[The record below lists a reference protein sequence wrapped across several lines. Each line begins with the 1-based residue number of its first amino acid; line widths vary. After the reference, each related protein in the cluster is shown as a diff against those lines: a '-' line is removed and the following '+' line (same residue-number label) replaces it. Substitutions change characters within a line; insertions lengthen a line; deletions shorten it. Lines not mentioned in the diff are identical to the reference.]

1 MTDVFDARWLEL
13 REPVDHRSR
22 ASVAASII
30 SRAWGKHGW
39 MRIVDLGS
47 GTGSNVRYLSPRL
60 PKPQQWTLVDR
71 DSGLL
76 DTAKVPSTAGAV
88 TSIVHDL
95 ALAVAEDITEAG
107 ADLVTASAFLD
118 LVSAE
123 WLAKVIQTCCSMRC
137 GVYFPLTYDGTIQWH
152 TAADDPRPVD
162 DPDDAA
168 VRRAVNSH
176 QRQDKGFGPALGP
189 MASLHA
195 EAGFR
200 AEGYRVWLLQSRW
213 CLGPSDA
220 ALVRMLI
227 DGWEQAA
234 LELDHEEEEL
244 ASRHRYRAWAARR
257 REVVSSGHF
266 GLSVGH
272 LDLVALPGDA

>member
-1 MTDVFDARWLEL
+1 MTDVFDPRWLEL

-22 ASVAASII
+22 ASVAASMI
-30 SRAWGKHGW
+30 SHAWGERGW
-39 MRIVDLGS
+39 TRIVDLGS

-60 PKPQQWTLVDR
+60 PGPQQWTLTDR
-71 DSGLL
+71 DGRLL
-76 DTAKVPSTAGAV
+76 DTARVPATAGTV

-95 ALAVAEDITEAG
+95 ALAVADDITEAE

-123 WLAKVIQTCCSMRC
+123 WLATVIQTCRSVQC
-137 GVYFPLTYDGTIQWH
+137 GVYFALTYDGTIQWH
-152 TAADDPRPVD
+152 AAVDEPRPVD

-168 VRRAVNSH
+168 VRRAVNTH
-176 QRQDKGFGPALGP
+176 QRSDKGFGPALGP

-200 AEGYRVWLLQSRW
+200 AAGYRVWLLQSRW

-220 ALVRMLI
+220 ALVHMLI

-234 LELDHEEEEL
+234 LEIDHEGEEL
-244 ASRHRYRAWAARR
+244 ASRHRYRAWAVRR
-257 REVVSSGHF
+257 REVVASGHF

-272 LDLVALPGDA
+272 LDLVALPGGV